1 MAKKPSKLKKQ
12 IKKASEVN
20 PHKSFKRTYREDY
33 LRDTDMPGIMYHI
46 LNSFHLFFKHW
57 KLFLPLTV
65 IAVVLS
71 LAFVGLSGE
80 SNEASI
86 MFGAFIFLIIWLT
99 TIFLLRHIMAGHKV
113 TLRDGLYNA
122 MTPLLSTFVVFVV
135 AVIQCIPIFVLII
148 LYSAAVRT
156 DFLTMPFY
164 ALLFLVVAGLLILL
178 SAYLL
183 SSSLMALIAVSAPG
197 LYPLKAL
204 SIASELMIGR
214 RVKFVIRLIAL
225 LLTMAI
231 MWAAIMLPLIL
242 FDRWMKTFEW
252 AVGIPFIPICVTIMT
267 CFSSVYLTIYLYTY
281 YRWLL
286 KS

>member
-12 IKKASEVN
+12 IKKASEIN

-33 LRDTDMPGIMYHI
+33 LRDTDMPSIMYHI

-86 MFGAFIFLIIWLT
+86 MVGAFIFLIIWLT

-164 ALLFLVVAGLLILL
+164 ALLFLMVAGLLILL

-231 MWAAIMLPLIL
+231 MWVAIMLPLIL